1 MTKYGIGKAV
11 LLIIISL
18 NAGEIT
24 HQHEIKVL
32 VEMGESC
39 WASKKQSLLMK
50 AVALENSKAWYQMRA
65 YVISDNFFLK
75 IESRWSHPDPRCMKW
90 TFDYL

>member
-18 NAGEIT
+18 NAGKVT

-39 WASKKQSLLMK
+39 
-50 AVALENSKAWYQMRA
+50 
-65 YVISDNFFLK
+65 
-75 IESRWSHPDPRCMKW
+75 
-90 TFDYL
+90 